1 MIPLISLKRRSLW
14 LQEVLISINGGEHAP
29 VCCVHTIFWRP
40 PTCILIGCTLTLSHS
55 SKLVKYW
62 ISIENAFIAKT
73 CMFVIGSW
81 EVGRRE
87 EDKRR
92 GRRTEKNGGRTI
104 KTARRI
110 SASWAWKTK
119 TSDRGKNYYLKV
131 NNTKTSVRQFNFGIY
146 FNHCL
151 E

>member
-1 MIPLISLKRRSLW
+1 
-14 LQEVLISINGGEHAP
+14 
-29 VCCVHTIFWRP
+29 
-40 PTCILIGCTLTLSHS
+40 
-55 SKLVKYW
+55 
-62 ISIENAFIAKT
+62 
-73 CMFVIGSW
+73 MFVIGSW
-81 EVGRRE
+81 EAGRRK

-151 E
+151 ELMYRIQIIINLVLDISKRSVIYTLKKPEVCKF

>member
-1 MIPLISLKRRSLW
+1 MATRSPDKYKWHKYKYRRWTCTSPLCTHNFL
-14 LQEVLISINGGEHAP
+14 E
-29 VCCVHTIFWRP
+29 T
-40 PTCILIGCTLTLSHS
+40 PTCMLIGCTLTLSHS
-55 SKLVKYW
+55 SKLFKYW

-81 EVGRRE
+81 EVGRRK

-119 TSDRGKNYYLKV
+119 TSDRGKSYYLKV
-131 NNTKTSVRQFNFGIY
+131 NNTKTTVWQLNFGIN
-146 FNHCL
+146 FSTVWNNV
-151 E
+151 